1 MKRHKTLC
9 AVLATAFAIEV
20 MGGYVK
26 AAETEPTGTY
36 AETKPAEENASQT
49 LPAPTEEN
57 ASQTLPA
64 PTEENASQTLPAP
77 TEENASQ
84 TPPAPAELQNETQEI
99 TEEELAAYYD
109 ESVFIGDSIMQG
121 FRNYCA
127 KSESFVHGINFLAVT
142 SYSAGNTLRPVAGK
156 NVHPMY
162 KGKKYHVWDAVSL
175 AGSKRA
181 FILLGMNDL
190 IVTGLADSRDAYKEV
205 IDKIVEASPG
215 IEIHIISVTYT
226 LKDGKLKG
234 ALCNP
239 NIDMYNAMLQE
250 MADENGWEYIDLCT
264 PISDG
269 AGNLKREYCSDGYVH
284 LTRAAYTVWEK
295 ELMQY
300 AEKQLSK
307 E

>member
-20 MGGYVK
+20 LGGYVK
-26 AAETEPTGTY
+26 AAETEPTEKY
-36 AETKPAEENASQT
+36 AETAEAKPAEENASQT
-49 LPAPTEEN
+49 IPAPTEEN
-57 ASQTLPA
+57 V
-64 PTEENASQTLPAP
+64 
-77 TEENASQ
+77 SQ
-84 TPPAPAELQNETQEI
+84 TPPALTEENAVQTPPAPTELQNETQEI

-127 KSESFVHGINFLAVT
+127 KSESFVHGIDFLAAT
-142 SYSAGNTLRPVAGK
+142 SYSAGNALRPVAGK

-175 AGSKRA
+175 VGSKRA

-190 IVTGLADSRDAYKEV
+190 IVTGLEDSRNAYKEV
-205 IDKIVEASPG
+205 INKIVEASPG
-215 IEIHIISVTYT
+215 IEIHIISVTNT
-226 LKDGKLKG
+226 IKDGKLKG

-269 AGNLKREYCSDGYVH
+269 VGNLKREYCSDGYVH
-284 LTRAAYTVWEK
+284 LTRAAYTVWEE
-295 ELMQY
+295 ELIQY